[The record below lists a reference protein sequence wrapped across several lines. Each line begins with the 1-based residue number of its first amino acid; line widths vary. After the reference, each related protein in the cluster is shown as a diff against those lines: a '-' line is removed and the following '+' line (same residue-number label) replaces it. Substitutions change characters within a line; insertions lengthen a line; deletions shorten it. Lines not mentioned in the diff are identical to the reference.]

1 MLKCS
6 TAREFI
12 LQHPGLHADCPTG
25 ALYDGTVGHGAA
37 SHKESNPDH
46 AIITSQPHF
55 GTRSVFHGVE
65 QRDDC
70 RGREI
75 DIIKVSAEFIDNLTE
90 IKRNL
95 LQLWSQAVIF
105 LTRKCGE

>member
-1 MLKCS
+1 M
-6 TAREFI
+6 
-12 LQHPGLHADCPTG
+12 LQHLGLHPDCPTG

-37 SHKESNPDH
+37 SHKESNPNDP
-46 AIITSQPHF
+46 IITSQTHF

-70 RGREI
+70 RRREI
-75 DIIKVSAEFIDNLTE
+75 DIIKMSAEFVNNLTE

-95 LQLWSQAVIF
+95 LQLWLQAVIF